1 MNHSFNVE
9 IAKKYGIEKAVLLEN
24 FSFWIAKN
32 KANKKNMFEGK
43 AYTYNTAEA
52 FETLFPYMKARKIAQ
67 ILREMENEGLLLSRQ
82 FGKYDRTKSYT
93 LTDYALSLFCQ
104 SIIQKLDNE
113 TYQNT
118 TIKDTETGGCLNTDI
133 NTNIDTDIKPY
144 KETAK
149 AHRSKTIE
157 ETQTNFTTFYNL
169 YPKKTN
175 KTDAIKKFEQL
186 QKKGISLEVILQKLE
201 VYKKQIRRDNT
212 EIKYIR
218 NPARFLNTLDDF
230 EVQENKKRAII
241 KQYCKKCGE
250 ILIDG
255 TCSKCYALH
264 TLEGELI

>member
-32 KANKKNMFEGK
+32 TANKKNIFDGK

-104 SIIQKLDNE
+104 SIIHKLDNE

-118 TIKDTETGGCLNTDI
+118 TIKDTETGCCLNTDI

-144 KETAK
+144 KEPAK
-149 AHRSKTIE
+149 ANHSKTIADKPE
-157 ETQTNFTTFYNL
+157 SVSQEVWDEFVLLRKQKRTTVTPLVIKGIETEAEKAKMSLQDALTTCIERGWQGFKADWVKPTGYDGKGGKTAFRIASDNFTSQN
-169 YPKKTN
+169 
-175 KTDAIKKFEQL
+175 
-186 QKKGISLEVILQKLE
+186 
-201 VYKKQIRRDNT
+201 
-212 EIKYIR
+212 
-218 NPARFLNTLDDF
+218 
-230 EVQENKKRAII
+230 
-241 KQYCKKCGE
+241 GE
-250 ILIDG
+250 INF
-255 TCSKCYALH
+255 
-264 TLEGELI
+264 

>member
-1 MNHSFNVE
+1 MNHSFNVD

-32 KANKKNMFEGK
+32 KANKKNIFEGK

-93 LTDYALSLFCQ
+93 LTDYALSLFSQ

-118 TIKDTETGGCLNTDI
+118 TIKDTETGCCLNTDI

-144 KETAK
+144 KEQAK
-149 AHRSKTIE
+149 AKHSKTISDKPE
-157 ETQTNFTTFYNL
+157 SVSQEVWAEYVSLRKQKRTTVTPL
-169 YPKKTN
+169 V
-175 KTDAIKKFEQL
+175 I
-186 QKKGISLEVILQKLE
+186 KGIEREAKKAGMSLQDALVTCIERGWQGFKADWVKEKFGNNYGAKGFRISSDNAILK
-201 VYKKQIRRDNT
+201 
-212 EIKYIR
+212 
-218 NPARFLNTLDDF
+218 
-230 EVQENKKRAII
+230 
-241 KQYCKKCGE
+241 
-250 ILIDG
+250 
-255 TCSKCYALH
+255 
-264 TLEGELI
+264 EGECNF